1 MGLTKK
7 SNEIA
12 YLLLTQVRRS
22 KKPHI
27 CSDLESDQRVLD
39 RTRTRARPAIS
50 AAKVADSGRWLL
62 VNATLMRHHIVI
74 DPGIAS
80 ELVSKDGPAN
90 KTTRKKLKT
99 IYQKPHLRQRIG
111 RELRLN

>member
-39 RTRTRARPAIS
+39 RTRTRARPTIN
-50 AAKVADSGRWLL
+50 AAKVADSGQWLL
-62 VNATLMRHHIVI
+62 VNATLMLHQIVI
-74 DPGIAS
+74 DPGTVS
-80 ELVSKDGPAN
+80 EVVNDGPAN
-90 KTTRKKLKT
+90 KTTRKKLN
-99 IYQKPHLRQRIG
+99 II
-111 RELRLN
+111 